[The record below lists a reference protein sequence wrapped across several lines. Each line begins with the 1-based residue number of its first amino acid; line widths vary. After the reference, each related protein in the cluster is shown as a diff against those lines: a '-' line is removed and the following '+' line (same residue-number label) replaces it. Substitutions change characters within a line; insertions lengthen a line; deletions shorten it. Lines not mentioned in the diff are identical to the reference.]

1 MERANLNFDESIN
14 VKQVDEKRAYERVKR
29 AFDFISA
36 LALLIVASPILLLVA
51 ISIKVTSK
59 GKVVY
64 GHTRIGRYGVPFK
77 VYKFRS
83 MYENANEIFNSFSEE
98 QKKEYYINFKLDND
112 PRVTKVGDFL
122 RKTSLDEL
130 PQLINII
137 KGEMSVVGPRPI
149 VEKEIEKYG
158 VYANTVFSV
167 MPGLTGNWQA
177 NGRSDTTYDER
188 VQMDVDYVHN
198 RSFIL
203 DMKLIFK
210 TFISVI
216 KKEGAI

>member
-1 MERANLNFDESIN
+1 MERTNLNIDESIN
-14 VKQVDEKRAYERVKR
+14 IKVLDDKKMYERTKR

-36 LALLIVASPILLLVA
+36 LALLIVASPIFILVA
-51 ISIKVTSK
+51 IAIKVTSK

-64 GHTRIGRYGVPFK
+64 GQTRIGRYGVPFK

-112 PRVTKVGDFL
+112 PRVTKVGNFL
-122 RKTSLDEL
+122 RRTSLDEL

-137 KGEMSVVGPRPI
+137 KGDMSVVGPRPI

-158 VYANTVFSV
+158 VYADTVFSV

-188 VQMDVDYVHN
+188 VQMDVDYVFN
-198 RSFIL
+198 RSFFM

-210 TFISVI
+210 TIICVI
-216 KKEGAI
+216 KKEGAV

>member
-1 MERANLNFDESIN
+1 MERTNLNIDESIN
-14 VKQVDEKRAYERVKR
+14 IKVLDDKRVYERAKR
-29 AFDFISA
+29 IFDVLSA
-36 LALLIVASPILLLVA
+36 LAVLILTSPLFIIVAIA
-51 ISIKVTSK
+51 IKATSK
-59 GKVVY
+59 GKAIY
-64 GHTRIGRYGVPFK
+64 GHTRIGRNGVPFK

-83 MYENANEIFNSFSEE
+83 MYENSEEIFNNFSEE

-112 PRVTKVGDFL
+112 PRITKVGNFI

-137 KGEMSVVGPRPI
+137 KGDMSVVGPRPI

-158 VYANTVFSV
+158 VYADTVFSV

-188 VQMDVDYVHN
+188 VKMDVDYVFN
-198 RSFIL
+198 RSFFM
-203 DMKLIFK
+203 DMKIIFK
-210 TFISVI
+210 TIISVI